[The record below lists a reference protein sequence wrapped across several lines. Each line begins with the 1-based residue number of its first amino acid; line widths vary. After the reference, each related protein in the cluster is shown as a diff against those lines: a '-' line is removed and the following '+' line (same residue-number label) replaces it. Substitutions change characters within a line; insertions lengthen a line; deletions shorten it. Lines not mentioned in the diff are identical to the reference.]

1 MPTRRPFFRYRP
13 TSDQPLWKRR
23 LYTVIFESDT
33 PGGKVFD
40 LALLAAIGI
49 SVVVVMMESVD
60 SFRAAHPDPVIG
72 VSLSS

>member
-1 MPTRRPFFRYRP
+1 M
-13 TSDQPLWKRR
+13 
-23 LYTVIFESDT
+23 
-33 PGGKVFD
+33 FD